1 MLRSGQAELR
11 LASNFPPPGIAPTSP
26 VTGPSHYAWS
36 VLTTEQAAYKLA
48 FQMADALIRSGTGS
62 ASTTKALL
70 SIFRKT
76 ELQGVTVSVS
86 LGQVTI
92 SHQDAPD
99 KAPSTRVFES
109 QPGTLDI
116 QLRTDTGEVLEDFV
130 LGRIS
135 AEEGIQRMDEIL
147 AESRH
152 IGHRLTV
159 TGFGMFGVG
168 FALILGGSW
177 PTAITAAIVSA
188 AVYGV
193 YALVQRVK
201 APEVFSLAAGGLT
214 AVLGVTVAGVLF
226 DITQTAVCIVAALA
240 AWLAGIAAYGA
251 VHDVITGWYVSAS
264 GRIFEAITSTAG
276 LVAGVTIGIH
286 AMRPLVGDSVDYIET
301 LKMDDSRWALTVLG
315 AAVVSAGF
323 ALASGGRGWKLASLG
338 LFGGLVQ
345 LGTLAITATGI
356 SSFGAILIASIVA
369 GILSVTLTR
378 ALNLASNATLMV
390 VLLPLFPGMLVYQ
403 GVLGVIFGLEDAG
416 ENVLEAAI
424 TAFCLC
430 MGGMLGQYVASEIL
444 WAGRRR
450 QFVRH
455 HPGQK
460 FRREMANEENF
471 SDIMVPIFS
480 KPFTS

>member
-1 MLRSGQAELR
+1 M
-11 LASNFPPPGIAPTSP
+11 
-26 VTGPSHYAWS
+26 
-36 VLTTEQAAYKLA
+36 LTTEQAAYKLA
-48 FQMADALIRSGTGS
+48 FQIADALIRSGAGS
-62 ASTTKALL
+62 ANTTKSLL

-76 ELQGVTVSVS
+76 DLRDVTVSVA

-116 QLRTDTGEVLEDFV
+116 QLRTAAGEVLEPFV
-130 LGRIS
+130 MGELS
-135 AEEGIQRMDEIL
+135 ADEAIEQMDRVL
-147 AESRH
+147 SESRD
-152 IGHRLTV
+152 IGHGLV
-159 TGFGMFGVG
+159 LTGFTMFGVG

-177 PTAITAAIVSA
+177 GTTVSA
-188 AVYGV
+188 GAVSAVVYGV

-201 APEVFSLAAGGLT
+201 APEIFSLAAGGIT
-214 AVLGVTVAGVLF
+214 AVLGATVCGAIF
-226 DITQTAVCIVAALA
+226 SITQTAVCIVAALA

-264 GRIFEAITSTAG
+264 GRILEAVTSTAG

-286 AMRPLVGDSVDYIET
+286 MMRPLVGDSMDYVET
-301 LKMDDSRWALTVLG
+301 LAMDDSRWALTVLG
-315 AAVVSAGF
+315 AVVVSAGF

-345 LGTLAITATGI
+345 LGVLGLGAVGV
-356 SSFGAILIASIVA
+356 SSFGAILLCSVVA
-369 GILSVTLTR
+369 GVLSVSLVRTLD
-378 ALNLASNATLMV
+378 LASNATLMI

-403 GVLGVIFGLEDAG
+403 GVLGVLFGLPEAG
-416 ENVLEAAI
+416 DSLLEAAI

-430 MGGMLGQYVASEIL
+430 MGGMLGQYLASEIL

-450 QFVRH
+450 QFALK

-460 FRREMANEENF
+460 FRREMTDEENF

>member
-1 MLRSGQAELR
+1 M
-11 LASNFPPPGIAPTSP
+11 
-26 VTGPSHYAWS
+26 
-36 VLTTEQAAYKLA
+36 LTTEQAAYRLA
-48 FQMADALIRSGTGS
+48 FQIADALIRSGAGS
-62 ASTTKALL
+62 ANTTKSLL

-76 ELQGVTVSVS
+76 DLRDVTVSVS

-99 KAPSTRVFES
+99 KAPSTRVFET

-116 QLRTDTGEVLEDFV
+116 ELRTAAGEVLESFV
-130 LGRIS
+130 MGELTADEASDRM
-135 AEEGIQRMDEIL
+135 EEVM
-147 AESRH
+147 AESRI
-152 IGHRLTV
+152 IGHKLIM
-159 TGFGMFGVG
+159 TGFTMFGVG

-177 PTAITAAIVSA
+177 GTAISAGVVSA
-188 AVYGV
+188 VVYGV
-193 YALVQRVK
+193 YALIQRVK
-201 APEVFSLAAGGLT
+201 APEIFSLAAGGLT
-214 AVLGVTVAGVLF
+214 AVLGATVCGVF
-226 DITQTAVCIVAALA
+226 FSVTQTAVCIVAALA

-264 GRIFEAITSTAG
+264 GRILEAVTSTAG
-276 LVAGVTIGIH
+276 LVAGVSIGIH
-286 AMRPLVGDSVDYIET
+286 AMQPLVGDSMDFIET
-301 LKMDDSRWALTVLG
+301 LEMDDSRWALTVLG
-315 AAVVSAGF
+315 AAIVSAGF

-345 LGTLAITATGI
+345 LGVLAIGALGI
-356 SSFGAILIASIVA
+356 NSYGAILISSVVA
-369 GILSVTLTR
+369 GALSVSLVR
-378 ALNLASNATLMV
+378 ALNLASNATLMI

-403 GVLGVIFGLEDAG
+403 GVLGVLLGLEDAG
-416 ENVLEAAI
+416 DSVLKAAI

-430 MGGMLGQYVASEIL
+430 MGGMLGQYLASETL

-450 QFVRH
+450 QFALK

-460 FRREMANEENF
+460 FRREMADEENF